1 MKKAIRI
8 WGDLL
13 CAVVLFVAT
22 VGCTNGMKGKKESY
36 LYQFEGYDYQYAI
49 TKDQQEKVFRMTPTK
64 RTVEVLNGVG
74 KYTIL
79 GEADKPLY
87 TTDKMKDY
95 TVDESGKNPV
105 VTVHYALSD
114 NAGDVTAIY
123 TLYKEYMDVEI
134 SLENYSGKD
143 AASAYYVREF
153 TKKYQKVEKRSVGTW
168 KFPENDDFPYQTF
181 DSLAWIHRF
190 KDGGSM
196 YTFYEGEEAQPKN
209 YLEAYPEHAIPLTM
223 SDDKQPQDKL
233 HLALVFSTK
242 KDTKTADNRA
252 LFAKKNLDMALSF
265 QCTTKGTGSATLYTQ
280 KDLNFSME
288 VENLTDQKKDAEV
301 SCQIYGY
308 DGSTCL

>member
-8 WGDLL
+8 WGGLL

-49 TKDQQEKVFRMTPTK
+49 TKDQQEKVFRMTPAK

-79 GEADKPLY
+79 GEEDKPLY

-181 DSLAWIHRF
+181 DSLAWIYRF

-223 SDDKQPQDKL
+223 SEDQKPQEKL
-233 HLALVFSTK
+233 HFALVFSSVHFPVFSQRTSPSFL
-242 KDTKTADNRA
+242 NRYFRHIRKSDRTLLRLSSDPSDFPLPLKNSD
-252 LFAKKNLDMALSF
+252 LFAYKA
-265 QCTTKGTGSATLYTQ
+265 
-280 KDLNFSME
+280 
-288 VENLTDQKKDAEV
+288 
-301 SCQIYGY
+301 
-308 DGSTCL
+308 